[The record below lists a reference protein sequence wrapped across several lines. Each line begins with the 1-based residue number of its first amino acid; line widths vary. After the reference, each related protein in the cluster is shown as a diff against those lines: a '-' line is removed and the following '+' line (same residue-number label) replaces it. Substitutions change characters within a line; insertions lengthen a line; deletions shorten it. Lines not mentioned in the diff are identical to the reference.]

1 MENGRS
7 VASKFLRPRQEA
19 RNAEEF
25 MESIVGTPLEKRVF
39 APKVLR
45 RSTLLLGSVD
55 SARRSFLICGACLLR
70 QILRYFFS
78 IRQGAW
84 STAKTRKEVSKE

>member
-1 MENGRS
+1 
-7 VASKFLRPRQEA
+7 
-19 RNAEEF
+19 
-25 MESIVGTPLEKRVF
+25 MESIAGTPLEKRVF

-45 RSTLLLGSVD
+45 RSTLLIGSVD
-55 SARRSFLICGACLLR
+55 SARHSFLRCGACLLR

-84 STAKTRKEVSKE
+84 STAKARKEVSKE